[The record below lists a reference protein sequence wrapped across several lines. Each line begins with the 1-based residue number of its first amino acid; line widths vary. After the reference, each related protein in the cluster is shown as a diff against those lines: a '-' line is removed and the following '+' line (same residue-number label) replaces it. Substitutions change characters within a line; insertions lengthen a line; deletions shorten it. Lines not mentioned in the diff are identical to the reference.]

1 MALGLL
7 LLDEVDVEEA
17 AGVGLV
23 VGAVLGTMVLLCAPP
38 LLEGTLVAVC
48 ATLGLTEVA
57 GLSSSLSLMVMT
69 SGILAPPT

>member
-17 AGVGLV
+17 AGVGFV
-23 VGAVLGTMVLLCAPP
+23 VAAVLGTSILLLAPP
-38 LLEGTLVAVC
+38 LLEEAMVAVE

-69 SGILAPPT
+69 SGILFPT